1 MNEDSDDYFWDY
13 QDLRFRI
20 LSSTFQALRSSFEWL

>member
-13 QDLRFRI
+13 QDLRFCI
-20 LSSTFQALRSSFEWL
+20 LSSTFQALWSGFEWL